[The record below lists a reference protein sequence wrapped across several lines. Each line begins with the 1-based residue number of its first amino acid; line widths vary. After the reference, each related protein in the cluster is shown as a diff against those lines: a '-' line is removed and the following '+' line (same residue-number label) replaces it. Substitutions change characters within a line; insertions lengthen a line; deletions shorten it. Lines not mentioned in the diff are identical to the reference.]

1 MPSPEP
7 SPGSRGFVIPIG
19 GAEDKISDRRILQQF
34 VQLCGGAN
42 SVLAVIP
49 TASMVPVTGDAYRQ
63 LFSELGVGRIDIID
77 VTERQSAD
85 HPRWEAMLQDATGV
99 FLTGGN
105 QLRLSTILGGTH
117 IATRLRRM
125 NARGVH
131 VAGTSAG
138 AAFLCEHMIAH
149 GESGS
154 TPRAGQVALAPGL
167 GLVNRMIIDQHFR
180 QRDRLGRLLTAL
192 SYNPFS
198 VGFGLDEDT
207 AAFIDPMDGV
217 EVVGSGGIT
226 VVDVSQLNYSSMAMA
241 KIGEPVELIGVRLH
255 ILANGGRFDLVTRMA
270 TPGPHLADEPSM

>member
-34 VQLCGGAN
+34 VQLCGGSN

-63 LFSELGVGRIDIID
+63 LFSELGVGRIDIVD
-77 VTERQSAD
+77 VTERQGAD
-85 HPRWEAMLQDATGV
+85 NPRWESMLKEATGV
-99 FLTGGN
+99 FMTGGN

-125 NARGVH
+125 NASGVH

-207 AAFIDPMDGV
+207 AAFIDPMDRV

-226 VVDVSQLNYSSMAMA
+226 IVDVSQLNYSSMAMS
-241 KIGEPVELIGVRLH
+241 KIGEPVELIGIRLH
-255 ILANGGRFDLVTRMA
+255 ILANGGRFDLSTRIA
-270 TPGPHLADEPSM
+270 TPGPHLPNEPSM